1 MKKLFFS
8 FLLLAATGGML
19 LAQKTFNDPNAE
31 KRTVS
36 SFHGIEVSTGITL
49 YLSEGVTEEVAVSA
63 SKTEYRDKIIT
74 KVENGILK
82 IHYETKTGSIN
93 RVRESKNLKAYVSY
107 KALDKLDVN
116 TGAEVEISGV
126 LKSSSLELKA
136 NTGGLVKGEIN
147 VSDFKVSQ
155 NTGSKITLT
164 GKADKLEIE
173 GDTGSKFMGENM
185 STVSCDANVSTGAKI
200 WITTEKEL
208 KVKASTGGMVKYKGT
223 ASIRE
228 VKTNT
233 GGSVSRIKSES

>member
-1 MKKLFFS
+1 MKKLFL
-8 FLLLAATGGML
+8 FLILATVISGAVS
-19 LAQKTFNDPNAE
+19 AQKTFNDLNAE

-36 SFHGIEVSTGITL
+36 GFHGIEISTGITL
-49 YLSEGVTEEVAVSA
+49 YLTEGSTEDVAVSA
-63 SKTEYRDKIIT
+63 SKTEFRDKIVT

-82 IHYETKTGSIN
+82 IFYHTKTGSIN
-93 RVRESKNLKAYVSY
+93 RINESKNLKAYVSY

-126 LKSSSLELKA
+126 LKSSSLSLNA
-136 NTGGLVKGEIN
+136 NTGGLVKGEVNIA
-147 VSDFKVSQ
+147 DFKVSQ

-164 GKADKLEIE
+164 GKADKLEID

-185 STVSCDANVSTGAKI
+185 STVSCDVNVSTGAKI

-228 VKTNT
+228 IKTNT
-233 GGSVSRIKSES
+233 GGSVSKIKSES